1 MTAESAIQQR
11 PGIMVQTFWLA
22 VAKCV
27 ATIFNIG
34 IPILLVR
41 LLSQSEY
48 GVFKQAFLFTGT
60 VSNIAALGVGMSAFY
75 FMPRHPEKGGE
86 IALNILIYNFL
97 AGLVPLAI
105 LIGYRPILEILFR
118 THELDSMAPLLG
130 VLALITL
137 SGSLITVIPTAMQD
151 VKASTVMI
159 IGNQLVRT
167 IMVAATAL
175 IFRSIESLIIVSIVH
190 QLMALAVLLWYLHK
204 KFGSFWVHFEWKFF
218 SEQLAYAIP
227 YGVLGLLWVIQK
239 DLDNYF
245 VSAKLG
251 PTDYAIYAVGWMDV
265 PLISLFVESIVSVLI
280 IRVSALQQQ
289 NRKEDIR
296 RLIAAASA
304 RLAAFQFPIYALL
317 LVIGHDLIVLMYT
330 RQYERS
336 TTIFAFAITLF
347 PLTALLMDP
356 IGRAYRDLA
365 RFAIS
370 VRIVAFA
377 ALFAVLSPVI
387 SHFGMVGAAMVAVG
401 SQLVERIVLMWKTA
415 RTVDATR
422 KDIKLYYDFFKVAG
436 LAAIAGLC
444 ALVARNL
451 VSPNLLVPR
460 VLVAGLCFG
469 AVYLPTFYALR
480 LPGWDALSPEQIKAF
495 VQTRLTRLKDANA

>member
-1 MTAESAIQQR
+1 MTTVSDAQQR
-11 PGIMVQTFWLA
+11 PGILVQTFWLA

-27 ATIFNIG
+27 AALFNIG

-60 VSNIAALGVGMSAFY
+60 ASNIAALGVSMSAFY

-86 IALNILIYNFL
+86 IALNILIYNFV

-105 LIGYRPILEILFR
+105 LVWYRPILKILFR
-118 THELDSMAPLLG
+118 TNELDSMALLLG
-130 VLALITL
+130 LLALITL
-137 SGSLITVIPTAMQD
+137 SGSLIQVIPTAMQD
-151 VKASTVMI
+151 VKASTVLI
-159 IGNQLVRT
+159 IGNQLVRS

-190 QLMALAVLLWYLHK
+190 QLMALAVLLWYLHR
-204 KFGSFWVHFEWKFF
+204 KFGNFWLRFDWRFF
-218 SEQLAYAIP
+218 CEQLVYAFP

-251 PTDYAIYAVGWMDV
+251 PTDYAIYAVGWLEV
-265 PLISLFVESIVSVLI
+265 PLISLFLESIVSVLI
-280 IRVSALQQQ
+280 IRVSALQQLD
-289 NRKEDIR
+289 RKEDIR
-296 RLIAAASA
+296 RLIAAAST

-317 LVIGHDLIVLMYT
+317 LVTGHDLIVLMYT
-330 RQYERS
+330 RRYEQS

-347 PLTALLMDP
+347 PLTVFLMDP
-356 IGRAYRDLA
+356 IGRAYRELG
-365 RFAIS
+365 RFALG
-370 VRIVAFA
+370 VRIVVFA

-387 SHFGMVGAAMVAVG
+387 DHFGMVGAAMVAVG
-401 SQLVERIVLMWKTA
+401 AQVVERIVLMWKTA

-422 KDIKLYYDFFKVAG
+422 KDIKLSYDFFKIAGVA
-436 LAAIAGLC
+436 AAGGLC
-444 ALVARNL
+444 ALAARNL
-451 VSPNLLVPR
+451 LSPNLLVLR
-460 VLVAGLCFG
+460 ILVAGVCFA

-480 LPGWDALSPEQIKAF
+480 LPGWDALSPERIKTF
-495 VQTRLTRLKDANA
+495 VQARLTRLKNASA